1 MVQGAATLRNV
12 TFDAIV
18 LAGGGST
25 RFGTDKAAV
34 LVDGVTMLDR
44 VLLVTAS
51 ATATVVV
58 GPPRPTVRPV
68 TWTLEDPPSGGPVA
82 AIAAGLRHGTS
93 PLVAVLS
100 CDLPHLTAADL
111 DRLVTRL
118 TEPVGPDDADADAPE
133 PDLVTR
139 DDHAPDLAAV
149 DGYGLRD
156 SSGHPQ
162 RLATV
167 YRRDALIA
175 AVERLGDPH
184 GRAVRDLVADLR
196 MTWTDPNR
204 AGDDADTWADLQ
216 AITTNPDHPS

>member
-1 MVQGAATLRNV
+1 M

-44 VLLVTAS
+44 VLL
-51 ATATVVV
+51 ATAAATTTVVV

-68 TWTLEDPPSGGPVA
+68 TWTLEDPPAGGPVA
-82 AIAAGLRHGTS
+82 AIAAALPLTTA
-93 PLVAVLS
+93 PLVAILS
-100 CDLPHLTAADL
+100 CDLPHLTAPKL
-111 DRLVTRL
+111 DQLVTLL
-118 TEPVGPDDADADAPE
+118 TPSRRAPAASGDSSDAGGSTQHVDP
-133 PDLVTR
+133 R
-139 DDHAPDLAAV
+139 DSSGL

-167 YRRDALIA
+167 YRRDALTA

-184 GRAVRDLVADLR
+184 GRAVRDLVAGLR
-196 MTWTDPNR
+196 MNWTDPTR

-216 AITTNPDHPS
+216 AITTDPPPPS